1 MNDQQYQE
9 LLTLRAE
16 SPGAVA
22 ARAESRP
29 RRPLLGSDGRLMI
42 IAVDHTARRILR
54 VGDQAYAM
62 ADRRLLLERTIRAL
76 RRPGVDGLLAS
87 PDVLED
93 LLLLGELDNKVV
105 FGSMNRGG
113 LTGSAWELDDRF
125 TAHDAPTIARL
136 GLDGGKMLLRLD
148 YSDSGTVE
156 TLQGC
161 ARAVAALAE
170 RGLIAMIEPL
180 PAFRDDQGRVRISND
195 IDLLV
200 EAVAVA
206 SALGP
211 TSAFTWLKLPVP
223 SDPERMM
230 AATTLP
236 ALLLGGD
243 PGDRAVEMME
253 GWRRAMTI
261 PNVRGLVAGRSL
273 LFPADGDIERW
284 VDEAV
289 SVAHGPVTLGN
300 ANVGDGPLGNGL

>member
-1 MNDQQYQE
+1 MNDERYQE
-9 LLTLRAE
+9 LLRLRAQD
-16 SPGAVA
+16 PGAVA
-22 ARAESRP
+22 ARAAERP
-29 RRPLLGSDGRLMI
+29 RRPLLGEDGRLMI
-42 IAVDHTARRILR
+42 IAVDHPARRILR
-54 VGDQAYAM
+54 VGDQPYAM
-62 ADRRLLLERTIRAL
+62 GNRRLLLENTIRAL
-76 RRPGVDGLLAS
+76 SRPGVDGLLAS

-93 LLLLGELDNKVV
+93 LLLLGELDHKVL

-125 TAHDAPTIARL
+125 TAHDVPTIARL

-148 YSDSGTVE
+148 YSDAGTIE
-156 TLQGC
+156 TIEGC

-170 RGLIAMIEPL
+170 HGLIAMIEPL
-180 PAFRDDQGRVRISND
+180 PAFRDDQGRVRISD
-195 IDLLV
+195 DMDLLV

-211 TSAFTWLKLPVP
+211 TSAYTWLKLPAS

-243 PGDRAVEMME
+243 PGDRATEMME
-253 GWRRAMTI
+253 RWRKAMQI

-273 LFPADGDIERW
+273 IFPADGDVERW
-284 VDEAV
+284 VDDAV
-289 SVAHGPVTLGN
+289 SIVHGDSAGN
-300 ANVGDGPLGNGL
+300 DR